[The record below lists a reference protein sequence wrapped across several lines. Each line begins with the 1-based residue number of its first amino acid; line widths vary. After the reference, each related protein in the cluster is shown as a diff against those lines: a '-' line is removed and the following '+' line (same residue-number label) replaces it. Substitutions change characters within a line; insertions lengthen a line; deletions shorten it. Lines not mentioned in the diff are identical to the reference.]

1 MLFSQ
6 RIIIGTAN
14 LLWWT
19 TTVYLSMFW
28 LQQFQFQQS
37 YATSDEPWTPNQTL
51 LKMYWIEII
60 QWHCSGWIC
69 LLTLP
74 YVTQKREHATWN
86 DHIVWQ
92 YLNQV
97 DRLLIIW
104 RDCVYIKTYIVT
116 HIKWSQENC
125 QISHV
130 HGSTECWIPT
140 TVKSSDFTFV
150 KSLGTWKQLLLGNI
164 TVSQYLQ
171 G

>member
-60 QWHCSGWIC
+60 QWHCSGWILPTDLALCYPEMWACHLEWSYC
-69 LLTLP
+69 LAVSQPSRQTVDHLGRLCIYKNIYCHTYKVITRKLP
-74 YVTQKREHATWN
+74 N
-86 DHIVWQ
+86 
-92 YLNQV
+92 
-97 DRLLIIW
+97 
-104 RDCVYIKTYIVT
+104 
-116 HIKWSQENC
+116 
-125 QISHV
+125 
-130 HGSTECWIPT
+130 
-140 TVKSSDFTFV
+140 FTC
-150 KSLGTWKQLLLGNI
+150 TWKHGMLNTHYREAVRFHL
-164 TVSQYLQ
+164 
-171 G
+171 